1 MNKDIWSNTAL
12 RKNSKRWPD
21 NRLIG
26 GKIVKKRALSL
37 ILVLCLVLTLVP
49 VTADATDAGMMQ
61 IGTEMKKSWSA
72 QLDECLFPVEI
83 TEAGFYDL
91 TITDYEHTGTLWVD
105 FNSDEHTQS
114 YDDYYVSYDF
124 GNDSDHDQITY
135 KNLYFDK
142 GVVELSCSYF
152 DENYDYADA
161 AVGLTLSR
169 NETYAPAELRSEAS
183 YISVN
188 PNEITW
194 LSFRTTDAGDYILKS
209 SEKTYSFAYIIN
221 KKNLDEEEI
230 IGYFG
235 KNKGYRLNLKS
246 NTEYIIMLIPDSV
259 DSRVTKVS
267 MNKADVDIINM
278 SIVSGPTIIPDSDLY
293 DVQELLT
300 YKIKYSNNTSQ
311 TLSYDDINQGSE
323 FFNFD
328 IEYDGEYNYTKP
340 DEALFASG
348 KQKVK
353 LIYLNKESSSSITVV
368 PFSSFVDD
376 LNAIDE
382 YDEMS
387 IEYED
392 DYDKTYY
399 WHIRPTQTGFYAL
412 SSYEDFAEVF
422 DYYELAI
429 FDESDNYVEW
439 SGKEFFLKAGHD
451 YCLRFNYAFTSDYYS
466 AISFWIRKTETAYTP
481 DAPTIKI
488 TTSNGKPKIYWDAVD
503 GATKYWIYRSTDG
516 KNFKYYDSTTKTSY
530 TNSSTNAGTTYYYKV
545 KAVNASADENL
556 SSGYSNVKSIQ
567 CKPAAPKVV
576 INRVSGKPKI
586 SWNAVSGATKY
597 WIYRSTDGKNFK
609 YYDSTTKT
617 NYTNNSTS
625 VGTKYYYRVKA
636 VTVVNGKNVASENS
650 NTKSLLVSTAAPSAK
665 ITTSNGKPKISWN
678 EVSGATKY
686 WIYRSTDG
694 VNFSYWD
701 STTRTS
707 YTNTGAKKNTKY
719 YYRVKA
725 VKVVNGKNIASA
737 YSGTVS
743 IKATK

>member
-1 MNKDIWSNTAL
+1 M
-12 RKNSKRWPD
+12 
-21 NRLIG
+21 
-26 GKIVKKRALSL
+26 
-37 ILVLCLVLTLVP
+37 VLCLVLTLVP

-105 FNSDEHTQS
+105 FNSDEHAQS

-124 GNDSDHDQITY
+124 GNDSAHDQITY

-267 MNKADVDIINM
+267 MNKADEDIINM

-311 TLSYDDINQGSE
+311 TLSYDDINM
-323 FFNFD
+323 
-328 IEYDGEYNYTKP
+328 K
-340 DEALFASG
+340 
-348 KQKVK
+348 
-353 LIYLNKESSSSITVV
+353 
-368 PFSSFVDD
+368 
-376 LNAIDE
+376 
-382 YDEMS
+382 
-387 IEYED
+387 
-392 DYDKTYY
+392 
-399 WHIRPTQTGFYAL
+399 
-412 SSYEDFAEVF
+412 
-422 DYYELAI
+422 
-429 FDESDNYVEW
+429 
-439 SGKEFFLKAGHD
+439 
-451 YCLRFNYAFTSDYYS
+451 
-466 AISFWIRKTETAYTP
+466 
-481 DAPTIKI
+481 
-488 TTSNGKPKIYWDAVD
+488 
-503 GATKYWIYRSTDG
+503 
-516 KNFKYYDSTTKTSY
+516 
-530 TNSSTNAGTTYYYKV
+530 
-545 KAVNASADENL
+545 
-556 SSGYSNVKSIQ
+556 
-567 CKPAAPKVV
+567 
-576 INRVSGKPKI
+576 
-586 SWNAVSGATKY
+586 
-597 WIYRSTDGKNFK
+597 
-609 YYDSTTKT
+609 
-617 NYTNNSTS
+617 
-625 VGTKYYYRVKA
+625 
-636 VTVVNGKNVASENS
+636 
-650 NTKSLLVSTAAPSAK
+650 
-665 ITTSNGKPKISWN
+665 
-678 EVSGATKY
+678 
-686 WIYRSTDG
+686 
-694 VNFSYWD
+694 
-701 STTRTS
+701 
-707 YTNTGAKKNTKY
+707 
-719 YYRVKA
+719 
-725 VKVVNGKNIASA
+725 
-737 YSGTVS
+737 
-743 IKATK
+743 